1 MTLPIYIAGGSSEIE
16 LCQSMIDAVRGAGGR
31 ITYDWTRD
39 PGWRLG
45 RPLTMQERAECA
57 ARDLAAVAEARLF
70 WLMLPREKTEGAHVE
85 LGGALTLRAIGR
97 PIEVIVS
104 GPMLDSRLFPARADR
119 IFAEHGEALAY
130 VVGRCG

>member
-1 MTLPIYIAGGSSEIE
+1 MSLPIYIAGGSSELE
-16 LCQSMIDAVRGAGGR
+16 LCQGMIDAVTLAGGR

-39 PGWRLG
+39 PGWKLG
-45 RPLTMQERAECA
+45 RPLTMQERAEAA

-70 WLMLPREKTEGAHVE
+70 WLIMPTRPSEGAATE
-85 LGGALTLRAIGR
+85 LGAALTLRAMGR
-97 PIEVIVS
+97 PIEVIAS